1 MPSILGTTSKRLQP
15 HPNGNTRSTIR
26 RRRNLGGPISQSI
39 RNERDSRH
47 EYEMNDPSFKK
58 MFIYMC
64 VIVAGFLW
72 NFYMKN
78 K

>member
-15 HPNGNTRSTIR
+15 HSNSTRSTLR
-26 RRRNLGGPISQSI
+26 RRRTHGGANSQSI
-39 RNERDSRH
+39 RTKESGRH

-58 MFIYMC
+58 MFIYIC

-72 NFYMKN
+72 NFYMK
-78 K
+78 KK

>member
-15 HPNGNTRSTIR
+15 HSNSTRSTLR
-26 RRRNLGGPISQSI
+26 RRRNHGGSNSQSVGK
-39 RNERDSRH
+39 ERGRQ

-58 MFIYMC
+58 MFIYIC

-72 NFYMKN
+72 NFYTKN